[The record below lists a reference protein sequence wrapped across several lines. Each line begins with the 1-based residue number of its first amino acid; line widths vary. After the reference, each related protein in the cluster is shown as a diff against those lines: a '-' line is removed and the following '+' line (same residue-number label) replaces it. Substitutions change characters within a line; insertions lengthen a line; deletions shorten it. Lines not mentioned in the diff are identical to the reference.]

1 MIKDTYYNS
10 YQKTFQIVPRDIADE
25 NIIIESID
33 DQEYDKNPKEPEPVI
48 TFGATTL
55 VKGVDYTLEY
65 SENHTDSGTVTITVT
80 GINNFKNTRTTTYQ
94 ITPKSLDSA
103 DIQVAAI
110 DNQDYTGSNV
120 VPDVTVTYGTTVLKK
135 GVDYQC
141 EAGTNTVKP
150 GTATV
155 VIKGI
160 GNYGGQ
166 VTKDFKIIG
175 NLESNGRIET
185 IAPQAYT
192 GTTVKPAATV
202 TFGGSKLIQGTDYNI
217 DWNNNIEVGTATVT
231 ITGTGVYKGTITGT
245 FNIAYDLAANG
256 GNKVETN
263 SIADEYTYQGSA
275 IAPITQVS
283 YSGQAMTAGTDYI
296 LTYSQNTNVGT
307 VKITITGIGKY
318 TGSVSRSFK
327 IVKKNLANC
336 TYSSVSGFD
345 YDGTEKTPTVTI
357 KNGTRTL
364 SRGTDYTLQYKN
376 NKNAGVGQVIISGA
390 GNYSGTVIRYFN
402 INVLQPTGLRM
413 ESSKANSV
421 KLVWSFSGKATGY
434 EIYRKQSDG
443 KYKKI
448 ATAKKTTYTNKKLA
462 PSTSYKYKVR
472 AYVKNSTGTVYGK
485 FTSVV
490 IAKTTPATPKVTVTS
505 PKAKQVK
512 VKWKGLASASGYEV
526 YRSTS
531 KNGKYTLVKTI
542 NKRSTV
548 TYVNK
553 KLKSNKTYYYKV
565 RAFKSSKGVKTYGS
579 YSSAKKIK
587 VK

>member
-1 MIKDTYYNS
+1 M
-10 YQKTFQIVPRDIADE
+10 
-25 NIIIESID
+25 
-33 DQEYDKNPKEPEPVI
+33 
-48 TFGATTL
+48 
-55 VKGVDYTLEY
+55 DYTLEY

-283 YSGQAMTAGTDYI
+283 YSGQTMTAGTDYI

-448 ATAKKTTYTNKKLA
+448 ATTKKTTYTNKKLA

>member
-1 MIKDTYYNS
+1 M
-10 YQKTFQIVPRDIADE
+10 
-25 NIIIESID
+25 
-33 DQEYDKNPKEPEPVI
+33 
-48 TFGATTL
+48 
-55 VKGVDYTLEY
+55 DYTLEY

-448 ATAKKTTYTNKKLA
+448 KNWRRQLLTN
-462 PSTSYKYKVR
+462 
-472 AYVKNSTGTVYGK
+472 
-485 FTSVV
+485 
-490 IAKTTPATPKVTVTS
+490 
-505 PKAKQVK
+505 
-512 VKWKGLASASGYEV
+512 
-526 YRSTS
+526 
-531 KNGKYTLVKTI
+531 
-542 NKRSTV
+542 
-548 TYVNK
+548 
-553 KLKSNKTYYYKV
+553 
-565 RAFKSSKGVKTYGS
+565 
-579 YSSAKKIK
+579 IK
-587 VK
+587 

>member
-1 MIKDTYYNS
+1 M
-10 YQKTFQIVPRDIADE
+10 
-25 NIIIESID
+25 
-33 DQEYDKNPKEPEPVI
+33 
-48 TFGATTL
+48 
-55 VKGVDYTLEY
+55 
-65 SENHTDSGTVTITVT
+65 
-80 GINNFKNTRTTTYQ
+80 
-94 ITPKSLDSA
+94 
-103 DIQVAAI
+103 
-110 DNQDYTGSNV
+110 
-120 VPDVTVTYGTTVLKK
+120 
-135 GVDYQC
+135 
-141 EAGTNTVKP
+141 
-150 GTATV
+150 
-155 VIKGI
+155 
-160 GNYGGQ
+160 
-166 VTKDFKIIG
+166 
-175 NLESNGRIET
+175 
-185 IAPQAYT
+185 
-192 GTTVKPAATV
+192 
-202 TFGGSKLIQGTDYNI
+202 
-217 DWNNNIEVGTATVT
+217 
-231 ITGTGVYKGTITGT
+231 TGVQTC
-245 FNIAYDLAANG
+245 AL
-256 GNKVETN
+256 
-263 SIADEYTYQGSA
+263 
-275 IAPITQVS
+275 PIC
-283 YSGQAMTAGTDYI
+283 
-296 LTYSQNTNVGT
+296 QNTNVGT

-327 IVKKNLANC
+327 IVKKNLVNC

-448 ATAKKTTYTNKKLA
+448 ATTKKTTYTNKKLA